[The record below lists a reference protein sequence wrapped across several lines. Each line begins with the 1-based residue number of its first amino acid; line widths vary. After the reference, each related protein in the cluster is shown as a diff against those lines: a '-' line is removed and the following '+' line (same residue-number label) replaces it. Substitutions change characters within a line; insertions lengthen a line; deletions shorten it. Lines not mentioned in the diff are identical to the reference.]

1 MKARGRILP
10 AKIEYLISSSCESQ
24 SQRVVKGDFN
34 SYNNVYATAI
44 LPGKV
49 AKAIYRLIVEI
60 SDNLMYFF
68 VPALVIGIYSRF
80 NKQSTTTDIE
90 RFFVPV
96 FIVLNVVL
104 MILLYCGFEYI
115 ERRHCLPLVACTIFY
130 VPIGLQILADWL
142 SGRFS
147 KGRSGNNPK
156 PQQWFLILVAV
167 GVGICLPKLLGP
179 IRIEKQGYRD
189 AVKWLKEN
197 TAQEDLI
204 AVPDSRIGFYA
215 ERKTV
220 VSESKNAFEGV
231 DYIVSLEKDEN
242 AKLPAVPETR
252 LGRKEGRVV
261 QEKQSLWLDKRRKK
275 DRLIIYKVL

>member
-1 MKARGRILP
+1 
-10 AKIEYLISSSCESQ
+10 
-24 SQRVVKGDFN
+24 
-34 SYNNVYATAI
+34 
-44 LPGKV
+44 
-49 AKAIYRLIVEI
+49 
-60 SDNLMYFF
+60 
-68 VPALVIGIYSRF
+68 
-80 NKQSTTTDIE
+80 
-90 RFFVPV
+90 
-96 FIVLNVVL
+96 

-130 VPIGLQILADWL
+130 VPIGLQISADWL

-147 KGRSGNNPK
+147 KGRSGNNPS

-167 GVGICLPKLLGP
+167 GGGICLPKLLGP

-220 VSESKNAFEGV
+220 VSESKSAFEGI

-252 LGRKEGRVV
+252 LGRKEGGAV
-261 QEKQSLWLDKRRKK
+261 QEKRTLWLDKRRRK
-275 DRLIIYKVL
+275 DKLIIYKVL